1 MWWNKKQ
8 TLFHDRSN
16 VLLYPVYKNIYL
28 VSNFMIIN
36 VNRSFGDLN
45 SIDPTLLS
53 YMSKGFSLINGC
65 TRVLWGFLFDKFSF
79 KFLYTIVCVMEI
91 ISNFSIYYVVSN
103 QELYFTLNMIV
114 ALAFA
119 GNTSLLPPLVSKK
132 FGLK

>member
-1 MWWNKKQ
+1 M
-8 TLFHDRSN
+8 T
-16 VLLYPVYKNIYL
+16 
-28 VSNFMIIN
+28 IN

-65 TRVLWGFLFDKFSF
+65 TRVLWGILFDKISF
-79 KFLYTIVCVMEI
+79 KTLYTIICFMEI
-91 ISNFSIYYVVSN
+91 IANFSIYYVVSN
-103 QELYFTLNMIV
+103 QELYFVLNMIV

-119 GNTSLLPPLVSKK
+119 GNTSLLPPLVSRK